1 MDLAIDRLA
10 HEEISRWQTILV
22 KEYDG
27 QAALFLLKKLLQE
40 LRSLQRITF
49 AELWSDQEDSCCFI
63 NAHRLAKS
71 LLTKSW
77 EELHIGVWS
86 DVPQVWREIYAFV
99 SLVFVCTD
107 VSRDIEEASR
117 LLDLAVLLGTG
128 SWKED
133 ILICLE
139 YLDSV
144 RTGCEFLGSEAKVQP
159 QLSRLV
165 TDDCA
170 PPSDL
175 VTYPLPK
182 RHRPSLETF
191 FNQYLSPQIP
201 VVIKGVATEWSCVKD
216 KRWNDIVY
224 WKQVAGNRLVPI
236 EVGSSYMSEDWSQQL
251 TKLGEFIDQYIIQT
265 TSRIG
270 YLAQHPLLEQVPS
283 LMKDIQIPEYCYL
296 SETNSLPRIHIW
308 FGPKNT
314 RTPLHYDAQHNLFVQ
329 VVGWKYI
336 RLYAPRESSKLY
348 PSEGTLH
355 KNTSLIDDIE
365 QVDTEKYPNFMDAV
379 YQECVVGSGDMLY
392 IPPGYWHYV
401 KALDKSISLSFW
413 WT

>member
-1 MDLAIDRLA
+1 MTNLAIDRLA
-10 HEEISRWQTILV
+10 QREISHWQTILQ

-27 QAALFLLKKLLQE
+27 QAACFLLKKLLKE
-40 LRSLQRITF
+40 LRTLPRITF
-49 AELWSDQEDSCCFI
+49 AELWNEQERSCSVA
-63 NAHRLAKS
+63 NAHKLAKG

-77 EELHIGVWS
+77 EELHVGEWS
-86 DVPQVWREIYAFV
+86 VVPQVWREVYAFV

-117 LLDLAVLLGTG
+117 LLDLAVLLGTE

-133 ILICLE
+133 ILACLE
-139 YLDSV
+139 YLESV
-144 RTGCEFLGSEAKVQP
+144 RTGYVSLWSDTVLQQQAH
-159 QLSRLV
+159 RLV
-165 TDDCA
+165 VDSCIA
-170 PPSDL
+170 PSG
-175 VTYPLPK
+175 VVKYPLSE

-191 FNQYLSPQIP
+191 FNQYMKPQLP
-201 VVIKGVATEWSCVKD
+201 LLIKGVATEWPCI
-216 KRWNDIVY
+216 KRWNNIVY
-224 WKQVAGNRLVPI
+224 WKQIAGNRLVPI
-236 EVGSSYMSEDWSQQL
+236 EIGSSYMSEDWSQQL
-251 TKLGEFIDQYIIQT
+251 MKLGDFIDKYIIQ
-265 TSRIG
+265 SSRRIG

-283 LMKDIQIPEYCYL
+283 LMNDIQIPEYCYL

-336 RLYAPRESSKLY
+336 RLYAPGESSKLY

-365 QVDTEKYPNFMDAV
+365 QVDTEKYPDYMDAV